1 MVPPVLRRQAARRA
15 LRRGWSVVS
24 SAPRAVSWLSE
35 SAQRVVRPDARE
47 RAAVAPERR
56 VAPFAA
62 RSVRPAGSMPRGE
75 SVPREASVWPEESE
89 RDVARP
95 GDPAQAAALLGQ
107 PVVSPDGRGGQ
118 VAALVQPA
126 GFAPRA
132 AARPALRAFA
142 RRVLAAQDVWRPEA
156 AEQLAPAVVS
166 QRAAEVAQL
175 VRADVL
181 PREAAV
187 AAERRV
193 PVAVLR
199 QAAAPEVLRPEAA
212 RAVVPEASLRAPSEL
227 PFFPF
232 PAPAP
237 GPGLGQAISG
247 IRADPLCC
255 FRLPRLLTAASRD
268 REARR
273 SSSAAVAA
281 FSFGYPLWEWCVP
294 AAFLRLHECTNP

>member
-1 MVPPVLRRQAARRA
+1 MAR
-15 LRRGWSVVS
+15 
-24 SAPRAVSWLSE
+24 SAPRAVSLPAE
-35 SAQRVVRPDARE
+35 FARQVVVRPDGRE
-47 RAAVAPERR
+47 RAAAVPERW
-56 VAPFAA
+56 AEPFAA
-62 RSVRPAGSMPRGE
+62 RSARPAGSMPRGE
-75 SVPREASVWPEESE
+75 SVPLGESDREA
-89 RDVARP
+89 ALP
-95 GDPAQAAALLGQ
+95 GGRAQAAALLAR

-166 QRAAEVAQL
+166 QRAAEVAQR

-181 PREAAV
+181 LREAVV

-193 PVAVLR
+193 PEAVLQ
-199 QAAAPEVLRPEAA
+199 QAAGPEVLRPEAA
-212 RAVVPEASLRAPSEL
+212 RAVVPVASLRVASEL
-227 PFFPF
+227 PSFLF

-237 GPGLGQAISG
+237 EPGLGQATSG

>member
-1 MVPPVLRRQAARRA
+1 MSLVA
-15 LRRGWSVVS
+15 
-24 SAPRAVSWLSE
+24 SE
-35 SAQRVVRPDARE
+35 VTD
-47 RAAVAPERR
+47 
-56 VAPFAA
+56 
-62 RSVRPAGSMPRGE
+62 

-118 VAALVQPA
+118 VSVLGGPA
-126 GFAPRA
+126 EFAPRA
-132 AARPALRAFA
+132 AVRPALRAFA

-166 QRAAEVAQL
+166 QRAAEVAQR

-181 PREAAV
+181 LREAVV

-193 PVAVLR
+193 PEAVLR

-212 RAVVPEASLRAPSEL
+212 WAVVPVASLRAASEL
-227 PFFPF
+227 PSFLF
-232 PAPAP
+232 PAPA
-237 GPGLGQAISG
+237 PGLGQAISG

>member
-1 MVPPVLRRQAARRA
+1 MRRACQMVPPVLRRQAARRA

-118 VAALVQPA
+118 VAVLGGPA
-126 GFAPRA
+126 EFAPRA
-132 AARPALRAFA
+132 AVRPALRAFA
-142 RRVLAAQDVWRPEA
+142 RRVLVAQDAWRPEA
-156 AEQLAPAVVS
+156 AEQFAPAAVS

-181 PREAAV
+181 PREAA
-187 AAERRV
+187 ERRV

-199 QAAAPEVLRPEAA
+199 QAATPEVLRPEAA

-237 GPGLGQAISG
+237 GLGQAISG
-247 IRADPLCC
+247 IRADALRC

-268 REARR
+268 QEARR

-281 FSFGYPLWEWCVP
+281 FSFAYPLWEWSQP
-294 AAFLRLHECTNP
+294 HFSASA

>member
-1 MVPPVLRRQAARRA
+1 MLQ
-15 LRRGWSVVS
+15 
-24 SAPRAVSWLSE
+24 
-35 SAQRVVRPDARE
+35 
-47 RAAVAPERR
+47 
-56 VAPFAA
+56 
-62 RSVRPAGSMPRGE
+62 GE
-75 SVPREASVWPEESE
+75 SDREA
-89 RDVARP
+89 ALP
-95 GDPAQAAALLGQ
+95 GGRAQAAALLAR

-166 QRAAEVAQL
+166 QRAAEVAQR

-181 PREAAV
+181 LREAVV

-193 PVAVLR
+193 PEAVLR

-212 RAVVPEASLRAPSEL
+212 WAVVPVASLRAASEL
-227 PFFPF
+227 PSFLF

-237 GPGLGQAISG
+237 EPGLGQATSG